1 MKLTTPALALTIL
14 APGALAK
21 GGCPNFKGVDLWQ
34 PGTSFRSVHE
44 ANANRVGAAIEGGNR
59 VEIDEAVEL
68 SVGTVKDGDHC
79 VANSE
84 CASFIAENGGN
95 RADPGTTPPRT
106 QSCCVAY
113 PQGTTP
119 GGYSMSFCWNPST
132 CNSLGAVVCIEEL
145 SLEVPTDEIVPM
157 SAEEPTDEIKFLQN
171 LDGACADVT
180 TPEEC
185 KAILE
190 NAMATSSGNGKSAV
204 VAFGAALLAGVGV
217 LLN

>member
-1 MKLTTPALALTIL
+1 
-14 APGALAK
+14 
-21 GGCPNFKGVDLWQ
+21 
-34 PGTSFRSVHE
+34 
-44 ANANRVGAAIEGGNR
+44 
-59 VEIDEAVEL
+59 
-68 SVGTVKDGDHC
+68 
-79 VANSE
+79 
-84 CASFIAENGGN
+84 
-95 RADPGTTPPRT
+95 
-106 QSCCVAY
+106 
-113 PQGTTP
+113 
-119 GGYSMSFCWNPST
+119 MSFCWNPST

-145 SLEVPTDEIVPM
+145 SLEVPDQPLPM
-157 SAEEPTDEIKFLQN
+157 SAEEPTDQIKFLQN

>member
-1 MKLTTPALALTIL
+1 MKLTTTALALTVL

-21 GGCPNFKGVDLWQ
+21 GGCPNFKGVELWQ

-59 VEIDEAVEL
+59 VEIEEAVEL

-79 VANSE
+79 VTNSE

-119 GGYSMSFCWNPST
+119 GSYSMSFCWNPST
-132 CNSLGAVVCIEEL
+132 CNSLGQVVCIEEL
-145 SLEVPTDEIVPM
+145 SLEVPVPLPM
-157 SAEEPTDEIKFLQN
+157 SAEEPTDQIKFLQN

-190 NAMATSSGNGKSAV
+190 NAMATSSGNAAK
-204 VAFGAALLAGVGV
+204 VAAALVASLAVGVGA

>member
-1 MKLTTPALALTIL
+1 MKLTTPALALAIL

-34 PGTSFRSVHE
+34 PGSSFRSVHE
-44 ANANRVGAAIEGGNR
+44 ANANRVGTAIEGGNR
-59 VEIDEAVEL
+59 VEIEEAVDL

-145 SLEVPTDEIVPM
+145 SLEVPVPLPM

-190 NAMATSSGNGKSAV
+190 NAMATSSGNAAK
-204 VAFGAALLAGVGV
+204 VAAALVASLAVGVGA